1 MKSSPAP
8 LPTSVEAYLV
18 LRGVPRSLW
27 SYAILPEPQTIGRQA
42 DCPIRVGDRSVSR
55 AHAEVWQQNGE
66 IRIRDRNSSNGTRVN
81 DVRVEEASL
90 RLGDTIRLGE
100 IVLEVCGPEDG
111 AAPGSTTKT
120 TLVVADRSLDLDLEA
135 MQPAWLPLR
144 EEVAAL
150 YSLGGTL
157 GNCAQRSEAFRAFLD
172 WLREWLGVSQ
182 AAVILR
188 TNEGPKVAAHATWP
202 GCAGT
207 GVMYWPAIRESFTKK
222 AAVCCTLAAA
232 DGKTRPAVD
241 GPEKQVVV
249 AWLPEV
255 QPAGVVYAEWLP
267 DKTRAQQGYPELI
280 HAAAQVLASALSHLG
295 QRRPPAKKQSE
306 QTGVELP
313 QDHLV
318 LKGGEAMRP
327 VFEMIRQAA
336 AVDATVLL
344 TGETGTG
351 KELVARA
358 IHQTSPRNRGPFIVR
373 NCGAFPEALFE
384 SELFGHEPGAFTGAS
399 KRHQGVFEQADGGT
413 LFLDE
418 IGEIP
423 LHLQIKLLRVLED
436 QTLQRVGGRQNIQVN
451 VRVIAATNRNLA
463 QAVKDGVF
471 RQDLYYRLQVF
482 TIHLPPLRERPGDVR
497 RLAEHFLIQA
507 CRRMKA
513 PEVAFDPEALAKLE
527 AHTWPGNVREL
538 RNTVERAVILSAGQP
553 IGTEHIILTENPGQ
567 SVPIQSS
574 GSISLD
580 DIERQHI
587 QKVLASVGGNK
598 AKAASILGIDRT
610 TLHRKLR
617 RLARGGP
624 DAS

>member
-1 MKSSPAP
+1 VSRPA
-8 LPTSVEAYLV
+8 SVEAYLT

-27 SYAILPEPQTIGRQA
+27 SYAIVPEPQTIGRQA
-42 DCPIRVGDRSVSR
+42 DCPVRVGDRSVSR
-55 AHAEVWQQNGE
+55 AHAAVWQQNGE
-66 IRIRDRNSSNGTRVN
+66 LRIRDLKSSNGTRVN
-81 DVRVEEASL
+81 DARVQEAPL
-90 RLGDTIRLGE
+90 QVGDTIRLGE
-100 IVLEVCGPEDG
+100 VVLEVCGPEDS
-111 AAPGSTTKT
+111 AAPASTTKT
-120 TLVVADRSLDLDLEA
+120 TLIVADRPLALNLDA

-188 TNEGPKVAAHATWP
+188 TKEGPKVAAHGTWSDRS
-202 GCAGT
+202 GAAAI
-207 GVMYWPAIRESFTKK
+207 YWPAVRESFSKGE
-222 AAVCCTLAAA
+222 AVRCALSASATGPA
-232 DGKTRPAVD
+232 RPAAN
-241 GPEKQVVV
+241 GAEKQVVV
-249 AWLPEV
+249 AWLPDV
-255 QPAGVVYAEWLP
+255 KPAGVVYAEWLP

-280 HAAAQVLASALSHLG
+280 HAAAQVLASALTHLG
-295 QRRPPAKKQSE
+295 QRPVPKKQPEPAGAAPASE
-306 QTGVELP
+306 N
-313 QDHLV
+313 LV

-336 AVDATVLL
+336 AVDATVLI

-358 IHQTSPRNRGPFIVR
+358 IHQTSPRKRGPFIAR
-373 NCGAFPEALFE
+373 NCSAFPESLFE
-384 SELFGHEPGAFTGAS
+384 SELFGHEAGAFTGAS

-423 LHLQIKLLRVLED
+423 LHLQTKLLRVLED
-436 QTLQRVGGRQNIQVN
+436 QTLQRVGGRQTVQVN

-463 QAVKDGVF
+463 QAVQDGSL

-482 TIHLPPLRERPGDVR
+482 TIQLPPLRERPGDIR
-497 RLAEHFLIQA
+497 RLAEYFLAQA

-513 PEVAFDPEALAKLE
+513 PEVAFDSEALAKLE

-538 RNTVERAVILSAGQP
+538 RNTVERAVILSEGQP

-567 SVPIQSS
+567 SVPIKSS

-617 RLARGGP
+617 RLAQGGP

>member
-1 MKSSPAP
+1 MKSPPAP
-8 LPTSVEAYLV
+8 LPAFVEAYLL

-27 SYAILPEPQTIGRQA
+27 SYPFLPEPQTIGRQS

-55 AHAEVWQQNGE
+55 AHAEVWQHDGE
-66 IRIRDRNSSNGTRVN
+66 LRIRDCNSSNGTRVN
-81 DVRVEEASL
+81 DVVVREAPLRV
-90 RLGDTIRLGE
+90 GDTIRLGE
-100 IVLEVCGPEDG
+100 MVLEVCGPEDR
-111 AAPGSTTKT
+111 AAPGGTTQT
-120 TLVVADRSLDLDLEA
+120 TLVVADRPLALDA
-135 MQPAWLPLR
+135 AQPAWLPLR

-157 GNCAQRSEAFRAFLD
+157 GNCAQRNEAFRAFLE
-172 WLREWLGVSQ
+172 WLREWLGVNQ
-182 AAVILR
+182 AAVVVR
-188 TNEGPKVAAHATWP
+188 AKEGPKIAVHSAWP
-202 GCAGT
+202 GRAGA
-207 GVMYWPAIRESFTKK
+207 GIIYWPAVRESFTKGE
-222 AAVCCTLAAA
+222 AVRC
-232 DGKTRPAVD
+232 AVSASAEATPKSTAN
-241 GPEKQVVV
+241 GPDRQVVV
-249 AWLPEV
+249 AWLPEIK
-255 QPAGVVYAEWLP
+255 PPTVVYAEWTP
-267 DKTRAQQGYPELI
+267 DKTRTQHGYPELI
-280 HAAAQVLASALSHLG
+280 HAAAQVLASALIDLG
-295 QRRPPAKKQSE
+295 ERRAPAKKPAQ
-306 QTGVELP
+306 QAGVDLLRD
-313 QDHLV
+313 QLT

-327 VFEMIRQAA
+327 VFAMIRQAA
-336 AVDATVLL
+336 AVDATVLM

-358 IHQTSPRNRGPFIVR
+358 VHQRSLRCRGPFVAR

-418 IGEIP
+418 VGEIP
-423 LHLQIKLLRVLED
+423 LHLQTKLLRVLEE
-436 QTLQRVGGRQNIQVN
+436 QTLQRVGGQETITVN

-463 QAVKDGVF
+463 QAVKDGAF

-482 TIHLPPLRERPGDVR
+482 TIDLPPLRERPGDVR
-497 RLAEHFLIQA
+497 RLAEHFLAQA

-513 PEVAFDPEALAKLE
+513 PEVAFAPEALAKLE
-527 AHTWPGNVREL
+527 VHTWPGNVREL
-538 RNTVERAVILSAGQP
+538 RNTVERAVILSEGKT

-567 SVPIQSS
+567 SVPIKSS

-617 RLARGGP
+617 RLSQGGP
-624 DAS
+624 GAS